1 MHDLHSNV
9 LVSNSAQP
17 QTLSG
22 TTPITSGDIDRQ
34 GYEAVEIIANF
45 GAIVDSLNGTSVKV
59 DVKLEHAD
67 DDGTGNAGSY
77 AACADTDVLGWT
89 GLSSGI
95 FKTLSADT
103 MDSKLYPIGYRGG
116 KRFIKLTA
124 TPAGLSTG
132 GPFAITTVL
141 GKPSNAP
148 TSNQT

>member
-9 LVSNSAQP
+9 LIVNSAKP

-34 GYEAVEIIANF
+34 GYEAVEVIANF
-45 GAIVDSLNGTSVKV
+45 GNLVDTLNGTTIKV
-59 DVKLEHAD
+59 DLMLQHAD
-67 DDGTGNAGSY
+67 DDGTGNPGSY
-77 AACADTDVLGWT
+77 AACADTDVLGFT
-89 GLSSGI
+89 GLASGV
-95 FKTLSADT
+95 FKTLNVS
-103 MDSKLYPIGYRGG
+103 MDQKLYPIGYRGG